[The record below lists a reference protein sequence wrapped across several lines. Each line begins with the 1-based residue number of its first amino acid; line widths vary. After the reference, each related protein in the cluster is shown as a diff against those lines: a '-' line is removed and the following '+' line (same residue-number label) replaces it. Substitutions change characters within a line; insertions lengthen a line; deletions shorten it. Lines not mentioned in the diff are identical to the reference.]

1 MRCLQ
6 ERGKCFSWQFFLSRP
21 RRPPLS
27 PACWALGSGSPP
39 SPGEAPAPASAF
51 CPERVCLLN
60 LTTHWG
66 TLLATGSLSPDLTS
80 QSLADGRAGR
90 GWHEKQQTRF
100 QIGWRRLSSGG
111 PHLERLDG
119 VRGASRLVTKLPRRL
134 FAFLLGHGPLHPRA
148 ACVVSDDFHGSQS
161 SLWQLMGG
169 LLPGWGLLPTHQLH
183 LVIC

>member
-1 MRCLQ
+1 MEAKQSLLLSTCRLSCRHRSLP
-6 ERGKCFSWQFFLSRP
+6 ELGVHGKDLPQCVGNTSSASVP
-21 RRPPLS
+21 R
-27 PACWALGSGSPP
+27 
-39 SPGEAPAPASAF
+39 
-51 CPERVCLLN
+51 N
-60 LTTHWG
+60 
-66 TLLATGSLSPDLTS
+66 S

-100 QIGWRRLSSGG
+100 QFGWRRLSSGG